1 VVKNILRTTR
11 RKLLRYSGGLLA
23 ASAMTNRVKAAI
35 RLTGEPVDNLMRL
48 SAGEAVAGMT
58 SGEFTA
64 EAYANAL
71 LKRVREKR
79 DLNAF
84 IALDPEL
91 VLESARAADQRRA
104 RGGRLGVLHG
114 LPIPVKDSVFTK
126 DYPTTA
132 GTAALKSLHRRV
144 DAPLVVRLK
153 NAGAYV
159 MGKTN
164 LHELS
169 TGHTSNNEI
178 FGAVHNPFDPA
189 RIPGGSSGGTGAA
202 VAAGMAPLGIGED
215 TFGSIRVP
223 SSLCGL
229 VGFRPTT
236 GRYPNEEVVPLTPEF
251 DQLGPM
257 ARGVADII
265 LFDSVFTG
273 AHRANAGP
281 PLEKIRLGV
290 PRGYFYQGMASEV
303 ITVIEDA
310 LGRLKEAGVTLVDAD
325 IPDVG
330 NLLQKSYFPILNYK
344 SYRTLDAFLHELG
357 IVGGL
362 PEVLKQAGPRMRAF
376 YENSLAP
383 DAPGAVTERAYRD
396 AVQTRKH
403 LRRVVRDYFSRH
415 NLDAVVFPSTL
426 CAAPPIGDD
435 TTTEIDGKRRP
446 IFDLLGHNMSLAPAC
461 ALPALTLP
469 AGLTRSGLPIG
480 IEFEAAH
487 GEDGK
492 LLALG
497 LSLEQAL
504 GHLPKTASG

>member
-1 VVKNILRTTR
+1 MKKILSTTR
-11 RKLLRYSGGLLA
+11 RKLLQYSGGLFA
-23 ASAMTNRVKAAI
+23 ASVIPTRAAAAI
-35 RLTGEPVDNLMRL
+35 RLTAKAEDSLTRL
-48 SAGEAVAGMT
+48 SASEAVAGMT
-58 SGEFTA
+58 SGECTA
-64 EAYANAL
+64 EAYAAAL
-71 LKRVREKR
+71 LKRAWEKR

-84 IALDPEL
+84 IALDPEH
-91 VLESARAADQRRA
+91 VLEAARSADRLRT
-104 RGGRLGVLHG
+104 RGGKLGTLHG
-114 LPIPVKDSVFTK
+114 LPIPVKDSIFTK
-126 DYPTTA
+126 AYPTTA

-144 DAPLVVRLK
+144 DAPLVARLK
-153 NAGAYV
+153 NAGAFV

-202 VAAGMAPLGIGED
+202 IAAGMAPLGIGED

-236 GRYPNEEVVPLTPEF
+236 GRYPNGEVVPLTPAF

-257 ARGVADII
+257 TRNVADVI

-273 AHRANAGP
+273 MRRADTGP
-281 PLEKIRLGV
+281 PLDRIRLGV
-290 PRGYFYQGMASEV
+290 PRAYFYKGMASE
-303 ITVIEDA
+303 IQPVIEDA
-310 LGRLKEAGVTLVDAD
+310 LGHLKEAGVTLVDAD
-325 IPDVG
+325 IPDVAD
-330 NLLQKSYFPILNYK
+330 LLQRSYFPILNYK
-344 SYRTLDAFLHELG
+344 SYRTLDAFLRELG
-357 IVGGL
+357 IAGGL

-376 YENSLAP
+376 YENSLTP
-383 DAPGAVTERAYRD
+383 NAPGAVSESAYRD
-396 AVQTRKH
+396 AVKVRKQ
-403 LRRVVRDYFSRH
+403 LRRVVQDYFSQK

-426 CAAPPIGDD
+426 SAALPIGDD
-435 TTTEIDGKRRP
+435 VTTDIDGEQRP
-446 IFDLLGHNMSLAPAC
+446 IFDLMGHNMSLAPAC

-469 AGLTRSGLPIG
+469 AGLTQSGLPVG
-480 IEFEAAH
+480 IEFETAH

-504 GHLPKTASG
+504 GPLPKTASG

>member
-1 VVKNILRTTR
+1 MKKILSTTR
-11 RKLLRYSGGLLA
+11 RKLLQYSGGLLA
-23 ASAMTNRVKAAI
+23 ASVIPTRAAAAI
-35 RLTGEPVDNLMRL
+35 RLTAKPEDSLTRL
-48 SAGEAVAGMT
+48 SAGEAVARMK
-58 SGEFTA
+58 SGELAA
-64 EAYANAL
+64 ETYARAL
-71 LKRVREKR
+71 LKRAQEKQ

-91 VLESARAADQRRA
+91 VLESARAADRRRA
-104 RGGRLGVLHG
+104 HGGRLGALHG
-114 LPIPVKDSVFTK
+114 LPIPVKDSAFTK

-132 GTAALKSLHRRV
+132 GTAALKTLDHRV
-144 DAPLVVRLK
+144 DAPLVARLK
-153 NAGAYV
+153 VAGAIV

-189 RIPGGSSGGTGAA
+189 RIPGGRSGGTRAA

-229 VGFRPTT
+229 VGYRPTT
-236 GRYPNEEVVPLTPEF
+236 GRYPNGEVVPLTPAF

-257 ARGVADII
+257 TRGVTDVI
-265 LFDSVFTG
+265 LFDSVITG
-273 AHRANAGP
+273 ARRITDGP
-281 PLEKIRLGV
+281 PPDLVRLGV
-290 PRGYFYQGMASEV
+290 PRGYFYQGMSSE
-303 ITVIEDA
+303 TGAVIEDA
-310 LGRLKEAGVTLVDAD
+310 LGRLEQAGATLVEAD
-325 IPDVG
+325 IPDVAG
-330 NLLQKSYFPILNYK
+330 LLQKSYFPILNYK
-344 SYRTLDAFLHELG
+344 SYRTLDSFLHDLG
-357 IVGGL
+357 IAGGL

-383 DAPGAVTERAYRD
+383 DAPDAVSRSSYRD
-396 AVQTRKH
+396 AVKVRKQ
-403 LRRVVRDYFSRH
+403 LRRVVRDYFSKH
-415 NLDAVVFPSTL
+415 ALDAAVFPSTL

-435 TTTEIDGKRRP
+435 VTTEIDGEERS
-446 IFDLLGHNMSLAPAC
+446 IFNLLGHNMSLAPAC
-461 ALPALTLP
+461 ALPALSLP

-487 GEDGK
+487 GEDVK

-497 LSLEQAL
+497 LSLEKAL
-504 GHLPKTASG
+504 GQMPKTALG